1 MNKAQ
6 MTYFKDEYV
15 LYLAIS
21 EGQEANSGQWWAA
34 KTRYPPYRKC

>member
-21 EGQEANSGQWWAA
+21 EGQEANS
-34 KTRYPPYRKC
+34 